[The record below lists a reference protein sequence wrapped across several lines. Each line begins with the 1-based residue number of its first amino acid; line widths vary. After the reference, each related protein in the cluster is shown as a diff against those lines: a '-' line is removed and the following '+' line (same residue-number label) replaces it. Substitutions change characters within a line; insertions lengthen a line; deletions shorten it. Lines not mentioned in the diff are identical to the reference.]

1 MKKNLRDIFKSMK
14 EKNTNSPITSANK
27 GGEGSVEKSK
37 NIRIKN
43 SVMNKRG
50 TGGG

>member
-14 EKNTNSPITSANK
+14 EKNNVSPSPINK
-27 GGEGSVEKSK
+27 VGKSK

-43 SVMNKRG
+43 PATNKRG
-50 TGGG
+50 TGG

>member
-14 EKNTNSPITSANK
+14 EKNTNSPIDKIVQDYA
-27 GGEGSVEKSK
+27 GKSK

-43 SVMNKRG
+43 PATNKRG
-50 TGGG
+50 TGG

>member
-14 EKNTNSPITSANK
+14 EKNTNSPIDK
-27 GGEGSVEKSK
+27 VGSVGKSK

-43 SVMNKRG
+43 PATNKRG
-50 TGGG
+50 TGG